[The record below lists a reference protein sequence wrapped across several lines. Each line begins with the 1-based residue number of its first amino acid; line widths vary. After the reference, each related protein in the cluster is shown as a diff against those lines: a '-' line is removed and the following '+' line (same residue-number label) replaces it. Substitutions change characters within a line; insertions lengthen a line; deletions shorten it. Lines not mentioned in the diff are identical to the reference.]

1 MNRGKEMRLDN
12 KTALI
17 TGGNQGIGR
26 ATVDLFAKEGAKVI
40 ALDRVEPREAFGPSI
55 ESMHLDVTREDD
67 WKRVVE
73 AVLAKHGRIDILVN
87 NAGILTYEPIHE
99 SSLESWNA
107 TIAVNQTGPFLG
119 MKHVI
124 PTMRKQKKGAIVNVS
139 SIWGTIGAPGAAA
152 YHASKG
158 AVRTMTKNAALTY
171 VDDGIRCNSV
181 HPGISDTPMVQ
192 AQSKELNDLVIS
204 GTPMKRLGKPIEL
217 AYAILYLASDEASYT
232 TGAELYVDGGFLAI

>member
-1 MNRGKEMRLDN
+1 MRLKD
-12 KTALI
+12 KVAI
-17 TGGNQGIGR
+17 VTGGNQGIGR
-26 ATVDLFAKEGAKVI
+26 AVVDLFVKEGA
-40 ALDRVEPREAFGPSI
+40 RVVVGDLGEPKEKFGSNI
-55 ESMHLDVTREDD
+55 DGMHLDVTKEED
-67 WKRVVE
+67 WNEFVKATVS
-73 AVLAKHGRIDILVN
+73 LHGRIDILVN

-99 SSLESWNA
+99 CTLESWNR

-124 PTMRKQKKGAIVNVS
+124 PTMRKQKKGSIVNIS

-171 VDDGIRCNSV
+171 VDDGIRCNSI
-181 HPGISDTPMVQ
+181 HPGITQTPMVA
-192 AQSKELNDLVIS
+192 AQSQALNDLVVS
-204 GTPMKRLGKPIEL
+204 GTPMKRMGKPIEL

>member
-1 MNRGKEMRLDN
+1 MRLKD
-12 KTALI
+12 KVAI
-17 TGGNQGIGR
+17 VTGGNQGIGR
-26 ATVDLFAKEGAKVI
+26 AVVDLFAKEGA
-40 ALDRVEPREAFGPSI
+40 RVVVGDLGEPKEKFGSNI
-55 ESMHLDVTREDD
+55 DGMHLDVTKEED
-67 WKRVVE
+67 WNEFVKATVS
-73 AVLAKHGRIDILVN
+73 LHGRIDILVN

-99 SSLESWNA
+99 CTLESWNR

-124 PTMRKQKKGAIVNVS
+124 PTMRKQKKGSIVNIS

-171 VDDGIRCNSV
+171 VDDGIRCNSI
-181 HPGISDTPMVQ
+181 HPGITQTPMVA
-192 AQSKELNDLVIS
+192 AQSQALNDLVVS
-204 GTPMKRLGKPIEL
+204 GTPMKRMGKPIEL
-217 AYAILYLASDEASYT
+217 AYAILYFASDEASYT

>member
-1 MNRGKEMRLDN
+1 MRLKD
-12 KTALI
+12 KVAII

-26 ATVDLFAKEGAKVI
+26 AIVDLFAQEGATVVVGD
-40 ALDRVEPREAFGPSI
+40 LSEPKKPFGSNI
-55 ESMHLDVTREDD
+55 EGMRLDVTKEED
-67 WKRVVE
+67 WQEIVAATTKKYGRV
-73 AVLAKHGRIDILVN
+73 DILVN

-99 SSLESWNA
+99 CSVESWYR

-124 PTMRKQKKGAIVNVS
+124 PTMQKQKKGSIVNLS

-181 HPGISDTPMVQ
+181 HPGITATPMTDGQ
-192 AQSKELNDLVIS
+192 DKELNDLVVS
-204 GTPMKRLGKPIEL
+204 GTPMKRMGKPIEL
-217 AYAILYLASDEASYT
+217 AYAVLYLASDEASYT